1 MKQSVG
7 VVSKKLFK
15 YVRSVAG
22 GGAAFVVVDKGFVYK
37 AVAAGSGVVAGEVP
51 VSGVVRYRLVHRLHR
66 LEYYLDFGASAFR
79 SEEFGDFR
87 RHLFIGERGVYL
99 SDIIHHFLFREV
111 VLLLATIVAS

>member
-66 LEYYLDFGASAFR
+66 LEYYLDFGASASGVR
-79 SEEFGDFR
+79 SSAIFA
-87 RHLFIGERGVYL
+87 
-99 SDIIHHFLFREV
+99 
-111 VLLLATIVAS
+111 ATSSSVKGAYISLT